1 MNSRHIITLISVF
14 LSVTSALLGSPVRDA
29 HAVYTQ
35 PDGTTFRVRLNGDE
49 WTKLSLTEDGCA
61 IIREN
66 DGWWCYG
73 TYDTSGALSSTGY
86 RIGDQAPSH
95 ITEASRQ
102 IPYEILAQRARERRV
117 PGARYGVEHIE
128 AIREQAKL
136 TKAGD
141 ETVRKKGIALLVEFS
156 DVKFRYTRNDFNN
169 LLNQPEYKGT
179 GSAKDYFEYQFGDG
193 WEFSFDVSDIVTLSW
208 PAKRYGANDSDKQ
221 DARPWDMVAEAC
233 RAVDDDI
240 DFSIYDQDNDGM
252 VDNVY
257 VFYAGLSES
266 EHTDQPDLIW
276 PHQYYIYSGRP
287 RIDLILDGK
296 RIDRYACSSEISG
309 ERSLT
314 GIGSF
319 CHEYSHTLGL
329 MDLYDTDYD
338 NDGGWAAGTWR
349 STSLMDGGNY
359 NNNSATPPNFNCIE
373 REMLGLSE
381 PVRLVDGQS
390 YTLSPIHKEGLCYKL
405 ETDIEG
411 EYYLF
416 ECRSNEGWDRYIGG
430 KGMLVYHID
439 RNATEMS
446 GGHRYNKW
454 ELNTVN
460 ADLSHQCADLIEADG
475 RSDEITTQADLKT
488 DISGIFFPYE
498 NVTSITP
505 TGTPALKF
513 WSGVITD
520 TSVTG
525 IEASGDNIS
534 FNVVQTGEIPEIP
547 SVTDVSV
554 ITLPEAAVIRFRSS
568 DTSLEGLPVLQW
580 RKSGSESYS
589 TAEISEYSPGRYACL
604 LDGLEGGHVSY
615 EVVIRFHSEGSIGE
629 AVKRSF
635 MTKRASQIDWPYI
648 FITSAQVAASEG
660 IILYVAN
667 ASDAAETE
675 WTYDGAPISPGT
687 DYMFHPEKDGI
698 LKAEVIWKDGSKDI
712 IIKEIKVIKE

>member
-1 MNSRHIITLISVF
+1 MRLRRIITLLPAI
-14 LSVTSALLGSPVRDA
+14 LSVTTILLGSPVRDA

-49 WTKLSLTEDGCA
+49 WTKLSVTENGCA
-61 IIREN
+61 IIREE
-66 DGWWCYG
+66 DGWWYYG
-73 TYDTSGALSSTGY
+73 IYDSSGALSSTGY
-86 RIGDQAPSH
+86 RIGSQTPSH

-102 IPYEILAQRARERRV
+102 IPYKILAQKARERRA
-117 PGARYGVEHIE
+117 PGARYSVGHIE
-128 AIREQAKL
+128 SMRKLAKQ
-136 TKAGD
+136 TKAGH
-141 ETVRKKGIALLVEFS
+141 EEVRKIGIALLVEFS
-156 DVKFRYTRNDFNN
+156 DVKFRYTRSDFSNM
-169 LLNQPEYKGT
+169 LNQAGYNGT
-179 GSAKDYFEYQFGDG
+179 GSAKDYFEYQFGEG
-193 WEFSFDVSDIVTLSW
+193 WEFYFDVSDIITLSW

-233 RAVDDDI
+233 QAADDDI
-240 DFSIYDQDNDGM
+240 DFSLYDQDNDGT

-257 VFYAGLSES
+257 IFYAGLSES

-276 PHQYYIYSGRP
+276 PHQYYIYSGSP
-287 RIDLILDGK
+287 GIDLTLDGK

-349 STSLMDGGNY
+349 TTSLMDGGNY

-381 PVRLVDGQS
+381 PVRIEDGMS
-390 YTLSPIHKEGLCYKL
+390 YTLTPIHEEGLCYKL
-405 ETDIEG
+405 DTDTEG

-460 ADLSHQCADLIEADG
+460 ADLDHQCADLIEADG
-475 RSDEITTQADLKT
+475 RSEKITTQADLKT
-488 DISGIFFPYE
+488 DISGIFFPHN

-505 TGTPALKF
+505 TGSPALKF
-513 WSGVITD
+513 WSGYITD
-520 TSVTG
+520 MSVTG
-525 IEASGDNIS
+525 IERSGDNVH
-534 FNVVQTGEIPEIP
+534 FNAVKSGDIPDIP
-547 SVTDVSV
+547 SVTDISV
-554 ITLPEAAVIRFRSS
+554 TALPDAAVIWFSSS
-568 DTSLEGLPVLQW
+568 DTSLKGLPVLQW
-580 RKSGSESYS
+580 RKSGSESYA
-589 TAEISEYSPGRYACL
+589 TAEISEYSQGRYACML
-604 LDGLEGGHVSY
+604 KGLEGGHVSY
-615 EVVIRFHSEGSIGE
+615 EVVIRFHSEGCIGE
-629 AVKRSF
+629 AAKRSF
-635 MTKRASQIDWPYI
+635 MTKRASPVDWPYI
-648 FITSAQVAASEG
+648 FIDHGQVS
-660 IILYVAN
+660 
-667 ASDAAETE
+667 ASDGIVLYTVNTSEAAETE
-675 WTYDGAPISPGT
+675 WTYDGNPISPGA
-687 DYMFHPEKDGI
+687 DYLFHPEKDGI
-698 LKAEVIWKDGSKDI
+698 LKAEVIWKDGSRDI
-712 IIKEIKVIKE
+712 IIKEIEVITE